1 MDVSL
6 SLNMTILPSLCTSCT
21 QATSTHFFR
30 RVLCVILTKSDLAE
44 AKSDLGRIQ
53 YFLGSFTTYL
63 FPTSLRLRRTGG
75 FRMTWGGVFGF
86 TMMNSARLMN
96 ANETGADLIT
106 LVSSSFFSGIVQ
118 GVSLLNWPEYIS
130 VCVETATEVLERFFR
145 PGYLMGQY
153 PFHFQDAE
161 HRYKGID
168 LGKIQYSFVRKFMQ
182 KWLLVNELLGI
193 RTHSNTKKTSM
204 CTGYVFRDNPIW
216 DCP

>member
-75 FRMTWGGVFGF
+75 FRMTWGEVFGF
-86 TMMNSARLMN
+86 TMMNSAKLMKMTKKRGGHHFMYFTN
-96 ANETGADLIT
+96 FIN
-106 LVSSSFFSGIVQ
+106 FST
-118 GVSLLNWPEYIS
+118 Y
-130 VCVETATEVLERFFR
+130 
-145 PGYLMGQY
+145 
-153 PFHFQDAE
+153 
-161 HRYKGID
+161 
-168 LGKIQYSFVRKFMQ
+168 
-182 KWLLVNELLGI
+182 LGI
-193 RTHSNTKKTSM
+193 KTTSLFS
-204 CTGYVFRDNPIW
+204 TP
-216 DCP
+216 